1 MAEGPSLRETP
12 VRSHAREC
20 APLGLSSPPRIPP
33 RGQADSAALRRPFQR
48 DVAWP
53 GLAATRGSLLS
64 DETCVWGNHSA
75 SFPSWQVRMVEIS
88 GKAHLWV
95 SVLSLSSVAL
105 SSCPIQSFVVLA
117 SPWEDLDQ
125 SSRPVL
131 PALGGSLPSHRSQ
144 TGYPTLEHAFEHSK
158 FITWDAS

>member
-20 APLGLSSPPRIPP
+20 APLGLSSPPRSPP
-33 RGQADSAALRRPFQR
+33 RGQADSAALRRPFQC

-53 GLAATRGSLLS
+53 GLAATPGSLLS
-64 DETCVWGNHSA
+64 DETCVWGNRSA
-75 SFPSWQVRMVEIS
+75 SFPSWQVRMVES
-88 GKAHLWV
+88 SEKAHLWV

-105 SSCPIQSFVVLA
+105 SSCPIQSFAVLA
-117 SPWEDLDQ
+117 SPWEGRSCPEQ
-125 SSRPVL
+125 
-131 PALGGSLPSHRSQ
+131 PASGGSLPSHRSQ
-144 TGYPTLEHAFEHSK
+144 TGYPTLEHAFEHSE